1 MQEIFDDISEQV
13 RSDIYDLFSVIAH
26 MTDFLAA
33 CKLITLYRNT
43 LSEREQEFMDFVF
56 RVYME
61 EHNINE
67 SDIDQR

>member
-1 MQEIFDDISEQV
+1 MQEIFDDINEQI
-13 RSDIYDLFSVIAH
+13 RSDIYNLFVVVAH

-67 SDIDQR
+67 SDIN

>member
-1 MQEIFDDISEQV
+1 MQEIFDDINERV
-13 RSDIYDLFSVIAH
+13 RSDIYGLFAVVAH

-67 SDIDQR
+67 SDID